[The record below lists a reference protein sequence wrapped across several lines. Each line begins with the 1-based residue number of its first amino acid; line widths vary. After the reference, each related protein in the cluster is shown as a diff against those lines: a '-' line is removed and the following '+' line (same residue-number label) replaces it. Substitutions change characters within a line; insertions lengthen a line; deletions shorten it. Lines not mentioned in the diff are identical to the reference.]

1 MRPWQHFLFSLI
13 LAAILY
19 PIFNWIV
26 IFILASGVLI
36 DIDHYF
42 WCIYKFRNYNLS
54 FCNKY
59 FSSSNVKDH
68 IGCLHVFHTIE
79 FLLIS
84 IIFSIY
90 SQSALLF
97 TAGLLFH
104 YILDIIHRYKIA
116 KSFISNPS
124 IISWIIKN
132 KIQKQR
138 KT

>member
-1 MRPWQHFLFSLI
+1 MRPWTHFLFSLI

-19 PIFNWIV
+19 PIFNWKV
-26 IFILASGVLI
+26 IFVLVSGVLI

-42 WCIYKFRNYNLS
+42 WCIYKFKNYSLS

-59 FSSSNVKDH
+59 FSDRNNAKDMM
-68 IGCLHVFHTIE
+68 GCLQIFHTIE

-97 TAGLLFH
+97 TIGLSFH
-104 YILDIIHRYKIA
+104 YILDIIFRYQIV

-124 IISWIIKN
+124 IISWILKN
-132 KIQKQR
+132 TR
-138 KT
+138 ENH